1 LDYQEGHNDFNEA
14 IDQKRQLAIEQR
26 IFEIKKQKRLNITV
40 HVILTFALQF
50 TLVVMT
56 FAELATNCTYT
67 QVIISQ
73 VSIFIMFARF
83 ICATILHLSCVDEIS
98 AGLEMMKYAVNHP
111 YKFEHFSVAW
121 MSGFLQCMSCL
132 SVEIANIG
140 VICGANDTISIVFNF
155 IALAIIAEF
164 DNYVFNSMK
173 NESFRELCSKEFTS
187 RVLIV
192 CHTSSKK
199 CSNEQLSTEVD
210 ENGNIRPLKIDFSS
224 RVWQN

>member
-1 LDYQEGHNDFNEA
+1 
-14 IDQKRQLAIEQR
+14 
-26 IFEIKKQKRLNITV
+26 
-40 HVILTFALQF
+40 
-50 TLVVMT
+50 
-56 FAELATNCTYT
+56 
-67 QVIISQ
+67 
-73 VSIFIMFARF
+73 
-83 ICATILHLSCVDEIS
+83 
-98 AGLEMMKYAVNHP
+98 
-111 YKFEHFSVAW
+111 
-121 MSGFLQCMSCL
+121 MSCL